1 MELQTVIHSVP
12 YLQEWLSDNHR
23 MCETYHYF
31 WAWQKQSLL
40 RTAFQTYRSNAM
52 RYRWFRTKVLPAI
65 VQAQSHYVCLHLKE
79 LHEQAENYYD
89 QEPVLYPV
97 RHKRTLMAQDR
108 AIIFDCIDRWYY
120 PTNCMPPIFR
130 YTFWTD
136 PVGLRPD
143 TSLVYHPYI
152 QSWLTDWW
160 SMPMPSRIPAPMPTI
175 EQQAAHATHERNS
188 RPSWLLPSFPELPRL
203 QQAHANPTDP
213 PMVGQRQNAI
223 QHYMER
229 TIQRRQ
235 QTAASSSTTHTS
247 QLPINNDPN

>member
-52 RYRWFRTKVLPAI
+52 KYRWFRTRVLPAI
-65 VQAQSHYVCLHLKE
+65 VQAQSHYVCLHLKQ
-79 LHEQAENYYD
+79 LHEQAEDYYD

-152 QSWLTDWW
+152 QSWLTDWR
-160 SMPMPSRIPAPMPTI
+160 PSLTQTI
-175 EQQAAHATHERNS
+175 TERLTPEQHETHATHVRNS
-188 RPSWLLPSFPELPRL
+188 RPSWLLPSFPELPRISRGYTS
-203 QQAHANPTDP
+203 PSEP
-213 PMVGQRQNAI
+213 PRLDQRNNAI
-223 QHYMER
+223 RHYMER
-229 TIQRRQ
+229 TIQRRLQ
-235 QTAASSSTTHTS
+235 STASSSTTHTP